1 MDVVALGPLTLAAD
15 RLVAIAAAWLYL
27 SVSEVAARRT
37 GLPLGR
43 ASWAALLVGLI
54 VARATYV
61 VGHWPAFATEPWW
74 APLQFWHG
82 GLAPAAGFV
91 GAAVAASVVVLLGTA
106 NGAAKAQGEPASRGT
121 PRAGGAV
128 GLALA
133 VLAVPAMAWFA
144 AERFWFAPPP
154 AQPLPDATVAWL
166 DGRPVRLSEFRGRPL
181 VVNVWASWCGPCR
194 REMPMLARA
203 ARERPDATFVFLNTG
218 EDPATVRR
226 YLTEERLRLPVV
238 LLDVDG
244 SAGRALGAIGLPTTY
259 FVSADGALVRTH
271 VGQIGR
277 SAVEAGLRRAA
288 GEE

>member
-1 MDVVALGPLTLAAD
+1 
-15 RLVAIAAAWLYL
+15 
-27 SVSEVAARRT
+27 
-37 GLPLGR
+37 
-43 ASWAALLVGLI
+43 
-54 VARATYV
+54 
-61 VGHWPAFATEPWW
+61 
-74 APLQFWHG
+74 
-82 GLAPAAGFV
+82 
-91 GAAVAASVVVLLGTA
+91 
-106 NGAAKAQGEPASRGT
+106 
-121 PRAGGAV
+121 
-128 GLALA
+128 
-133 VLAVPAMAWFA
+133 AWFA

-166 DGRPVRLSEFRGRPL
+166 DGRPVRLSECRGRPL
-181 VVNVWASWCGPCR
+181 VGNVWASWGGPCR